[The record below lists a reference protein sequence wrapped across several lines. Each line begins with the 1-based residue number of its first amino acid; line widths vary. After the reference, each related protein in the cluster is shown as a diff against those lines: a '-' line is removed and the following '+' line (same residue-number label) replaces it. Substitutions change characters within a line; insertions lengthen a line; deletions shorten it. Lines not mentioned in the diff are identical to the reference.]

1 MADTTE
7 QIDDGG
13 PAFPSHPDSSYA
25 GVPLWDW
32 YAGQWLCGSSSTCST
47 AITDLDRATLLVR
60 EAFLIADAAIAERN
74 RRNGQ

>member
-13 PAFPSHPDSSYA
+13 PAFPSHPDSAYA
-25 GVPLWDW
+25 GMTLLDW
-32 YAGQWLCGSSSTCST
+32 YVGRVLPAVIAKEWRNWACNDIVQM
-47 AITDLDRATLLVR
+47 
-60 EAFLIADAAIAERN
+60 AFMFAEAAIAERN